1 VLVMGQNY
9 ILPLFQNNCSR
20 VRNTNYIIY
29 IYSLEMLCTEK
40 YAYYLDEEKRE
51 SQIFKTRSN
60 GRVLKVQGID
70 LWGGGWK
77 QE

>member
-1 VLVMGQNY
+1 
-9 ILPLFQNNCSR
+9 
-20 VRNTNYIIY
+20 
-29 IYSLEMLCTEK
+29 MLCTEK